1 VDEQLRSARRLMGDD
16 FWAYGLEPN
25 RRVLS
30 RFLERHHAE
39 GLSSRL
45 LAPEELF
52 HPASLELH
60 KI

>member
-1 VDEQLRSARRLMGDD
+1 MGDD

-25 RRVLS
+25 RLVLS

-39 GLSSRL
+39 GLSARL
-45 LAPEELF
+45 LAPEDLF